1 MQTAWLPFTTRLTSR
16 LLWLGLCATLHGCA
30 ALSGLSTDEQLLQAD
45 RDRALAQGEFRKSEI
60 NHQNQT
66 PTP

>member
-1 MQTAWLPFTTRLTSR
+1 MQTAWLPFTTRLSPR
-16 LLWLGLCATLHGCA
+16 LLLLGLCAALHACA

-45 RDRALAQGEFRKSEI
+45 RERALAQGEFRKSEI